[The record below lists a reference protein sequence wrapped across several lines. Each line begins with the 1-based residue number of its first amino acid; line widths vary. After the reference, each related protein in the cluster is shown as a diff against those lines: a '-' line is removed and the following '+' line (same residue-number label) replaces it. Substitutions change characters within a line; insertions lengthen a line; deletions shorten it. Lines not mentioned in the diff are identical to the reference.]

1 MMTRQQGLVW
11 SLTSTSQPS
20 PAPGTEQ
27 ALSNFALEHFA
38 CSGHHGGTRILSSL
52 PTFALWYG
60 ISLQSLFFSVG
71 LSPAGK
77 KTVVSGELMAF
88 MMTRDDCLVVTTLC
102 PPLAHCLWLTCDQQN
117 TVEATE
123 CYF

>member
-88 MMTRDDCLVVTTLC
+88 MMTRDDWWSRPCVL
-102 PPLAHCLWLTCDQQN
+102 PSLTACG
-117 TVEATE
+117 
-123 CYF
+123 